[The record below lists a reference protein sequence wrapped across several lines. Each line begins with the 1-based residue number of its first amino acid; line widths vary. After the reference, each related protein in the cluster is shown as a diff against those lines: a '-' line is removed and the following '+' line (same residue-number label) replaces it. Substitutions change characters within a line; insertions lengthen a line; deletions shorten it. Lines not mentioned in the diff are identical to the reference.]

1 MAAPS
6 GGLPRRVLVANRGE
20 IAVRV
25 IQACRELGVSPV
37 AVYSQADATS
47 LHVRLADD
55 AIPIGPARAA
65 ESYLNVPRLLAA
77 ARQAG
82 ADAVHPGYGFLSE
95 HADFA
100 AACEEA
106 GLTFVGPTPAAI
118 AAMGSKVA
126 AKSLARR
133 LGVPLAPGS
142 DGAVDTLEQALAVA
156 GRIGYPLAIKAAAGG
171 GGRGLK
177 VVAEEAELAVAF
189 DAARREGQAYFG
201 NPEVFIERYLRRP
214 RHVEVQV
221 LADGHGAV
229 LTLGE
234 RDCSIQRNHQKL
246 IEETPAMLSAALRR
260 EMTQAA
266 ETLAR
271 EIGYRSAGTVEFIVS
286 GESYYFLEMNTRI
299 QVEHTVTEMVTGID
313 LVQAQLRIAGGQ
325 ELWLRQQDVVPRG
338 HAIQCRINAEDP
350 AQGFRPA
357 PGLVRAYRA
366 PTGAG
371 VRVDSALYAGYT
383 VPGDY
388 DSLVAKLVTWGAD
401 RDEARRRMRRA
412 LAELV
417 VIGVPTTVPFHQHVM
432 EDPAFVAGH
441 VDTGY
446 VGRVDLS
453 LLPAAASFDLPTM
466 GPLAPPDGPTLGPAR
481 TFAVQVGGQPFT
493 VDVAEVQAADGRSGR
508 RRDSARRPTPSS
520 TADGAVRS
528 TMAGVVV
535 RLDVGVGDRVEAGQT
550 VCAVEAMKMENDIT
564 APRAGAVARL
574 HVAVGAAIEV
584 GGLLL
589 EIE

>member
-6 GGLPRRVLVANRGE
+6 GGLPRRVLIANRGE

-95 HADFA
+95 NADFA

-246 IEETPAMLSAALRR
+246 IEETPAMLSVALRR

-266 ETLAR
+266 AALAR

-350 AQGFRPA
+350 AQGFRPG

-401 RDEARRRMRRA
+401 RDEARRRMHRA

-417 VIGVPTTVPFHQHVM
+417 VVGVPTTAPFHQHVM

-453 LLPAAASFDLPTM
+453 LLPAAANLDLPAISA
-466 GPLAPPDGPTLGPAR
+466 PVPPDEQALGPAR
-481 TFAVQVGGQPFT
+481 TFAVRVGGQAFT
-493 VDVAEVQAADGRSGR
+493 VEVAEVQAADGRSGR
-508 RRDSARRPTPSS
+508 RRDAARRPTPSS

-535 RLDVGVGDRVEAGQT
+535 RLDVGTGDRVEAGQT

-574 HVAVGAAIEV
+574 HVAVGAAVEV

>member
-6 GGLPRRVLVANRGE
+6 GGLPRRVLIANRGE

-95 HADFA
+95 NADFA

-246 IEETPAMLSAALRR
+246 IEETPAMLSTALRR

-401 RDEARRRMRRA
+401 RDEARRRMHRA

-417 VIGVPTTVPFHQHVM
+417 VVGVPTTAPFHQHVM

-453 LLPAAASFDLPTM
+453 LLPAAASFDLPAM
-466 GPLAPPDGPTLGPAR
+466 GPLAPPDEQALGPAR
-481 TFAVQVGGQPFT
+481 TFAVRVGGQAFT
-493 VDVAEVQAADGRSGR
+493 VEVAEVQAADGRSGR
-508 RRDSARRPTPSS
+508 RRDAARRPTPSS

-535 RLDVGVGDRVEAGQT
+535 RLDVGTGDRVEAGQT

-574 HVAVGAAIEV
+574 HVAVGAAVEV